1 MAGRKKASVI
11 IPAWGNTPY
20 LAETQ
25 DCLAVQTMTD
35 FEVIVSEPPPGDENA
50 GSARNVGLSRAR
62 GEWVFFVD
70 ADDWPAPD
78 YLETAIA
85 AGESTGADVVAFRA
99 DEVDSRSGSR
109 FPMPYLKR
117 IVPWAD
123 GEAHS
128 LDELGDARFTTL
140 GIAPWNKAVRRDFLV
155 RHGIGF
161 QSIRR
166 ADDVAYT
173 VELLAT
179 ASSFC
184 ALDRV
189 LIGYRVNNAGS
200 QESTNAE
207 TPVNFYHALLEARRR
222 LCGRHEASLRTLARE
237 MVAYH
242 LHSVRSLSAYRQA
255 LACLSRQAEKD
266 FGIVVPAK
274 TWKGRNSLNFK
285 LGRAWETLTD
295 RGLMFCLRRL
305 MGRMPWARR

>member
-1 MAGRKKASVI
+1 MSGIIKASVI
-11 IPAWGNTPY
+11 IPAWGDTPY

-25 DCLAVQTMTD
+25 RCLAAQTIKD
-35 FEVIVSEPPPGDENA
+35 FEVVVSAPPSGEENA
-50 GSARNVGLSRAR
+50 GAARNAGLSRAR

-85 AGESTGADVVAFRA
+85 AGEKTGADVVAFRA
-99 DEVDSRSGSR
+99 DEVDSRSRSR
-109 FPMPYLKR
+109 TPMPYLKR

-155 RHGIGF
+155 QNGIGF

-166 ADDVAYT
+166 ADDVAYA
-173 VELLAT
+173 VELLAA
-179 ASSFC
+179 ASTFC
-184 ALDRV
+184 ALDRS
-189 LIGYRVNNAGS
+189 LIGYRVNNAES

-207 TPVNFYHALLEARRR
+207 TPVNFYSALLEARRR
-222 LCGRHEASLRTLARE
+222 LHGRHEAALRTLARE

-242 LHSVRSLSAYRQA
+242 LHSVRSLDSYRQV
-255 LACLSRQAEKD
+255 LACLSRHAEED
-266 FGIVVPAK
+266 FGIAVPAK
-274 TWKGRNSLNFK
+274 TWKGRNNLNFK
-285 LGRAWETLTD
+285 VARAWETLSD
-295 RGLMFCLRRL
+295 RGFMFCLRRL
-305 MGRMPWARR
+305 MGRVPWARR